1 MSQVIQTQIV
11 GKLYPLRFLHYVVAP
26 VAQEPP
32 TDSRQE
38 QSAIAVG
45 VEEGQDGSHGEKKPS
60 ESIIKYLAAR
70 ITLANTKEA
79 EKLHRMMEKFRE
91 QAPVGVAKALCRV
104 TSKEKKAKI
113 N

>member
-45 VEEGQDGSHGEKKPS
+45 VEEGQDRSYGEKKSS
-60 ESIIKYLAAR
+60 ESIIKYLGVFVGEPLFFQ
-70 ITLANTKEA
+70 IFTLCY
-79 EKLHRMMEKFRE
+79 LV
-91 QAPVGVAKALCRV
+91 QLCLV
-104 TSKEKKAKI
+104 
-113 N
+113 